1 MALPPYASTLERFWY
16 YAYRVICGL
25 IFLFLIFPIL
35 VILPLS
41 FNAEPYFT
49 FTEEMLTFDPAG
61 YSVRWY
67 NDLLGS
73 EEWISAIRNSF
84 IISIAS
90 TIVATT
96 LGTLAALGLSRRNMP
111 ARGFITAVLI
121 SPMIVPLI
129 ITAAALF
136 SFYARIELSQTFFS
150 IIMAH
155 VVLGTPFVVITVTAA
170 LASFDEQ
177 LIRAS
182 SSLGANQMTTFFRVI
197 LPLVLPG
204 VIAGALFAFV
214 TSLDEVVVVLFLA
227 GPEQTPITVRMFSG
241 LREEI
246 SPTILALATI
256 LVGIS
261 IVLLSTLELIRRRGE
276 RMRGLSPG

>member
-1 MALPPYASTLERFWY
+1 MALPAYASTAERIWY
-16 YAYRVICGL
+16 YAYHVICAL

-49 FTEEMLTFDPAG
+49 FTEEMLTFDPVG
-61 YSVRWY
+61 YSLRWY
-67 NDLLGS
+67 QDLLGS
-73 EEWISAIRNSF
+73 EEWMSSVRNSF
-84 IISIAS
+84 IISISS

-96 LGTLAALGLSRRNMP
+96 LGTLAALGLSRRQMP
-111 ARGFITAVLI
+111 ARGFITAILI

-150 IIMAH
+150 IILAH
-155 VVLGTPFVVITVTAA
+155 VVLGTPFVVITVTAS

-182 SSLGANQMTTFFRVI
+182 SSLGANTTTTFFRVI

-204 VIAGALFAFV
+204 VISGALFAFV

-261 IVLLSTLELIRRRGE
+261 IILLSTLEMIRRRGE
-276 RMRGLSPG
+276 RLRGMTQG

>member
-1 MALPPYASTLERFWY
+1 MALPPYASTLERVWY
-16 YAYRVICGL
+16 YAYHIICAL

-49 FTEEMLTFDPAG
+49 FTREMLQFDPAG
-61 YSVRWY
+61 YSLRWY

-73 EEWISAIRNSF
+73 DEWMSAVRNSF

-90 TIVATT
+90 TIIATT

-111 ARGFITAVLI
+111 ARGFITALLI

-182 SSLGANQMTTFFRVI
+182 SSLGANTTTTFFRVI

-204 VIAGALFAFV
+204 VISGALFAFV

-261 IVLLSTLELIRRRGE
+261 ILLLSTLEMIRRRGE
-276 RMRGLSPG
+276 RMRGLTPG